1 MPTEQPSNQQN
12 DDAPVPRDGES
23 AAAVLSDDRMND
35 APGGGGLM
43 GAGAGSPEAGSAQ
56 GKAGAATP
64 NSPIDARLPAGTDGD
79 DGLAEAE
86 ARTRSLGDEPNERGS
101 A

>member
-1 MPTEQPSNQQN
+1 MPTDQPSNAPN
-12 DDAPVPRDGES
+12 GDAPEPRDGES

-35 APGGGGLM
+35 QPGGGGLM
-43 GAGAGSPEAGSAQ
+43 GAGAGSPDAGSAE

-64 NSPIDARLPAGTDGD
+64 NSPIDAQLPAGTEGG

-101 A
+101 G